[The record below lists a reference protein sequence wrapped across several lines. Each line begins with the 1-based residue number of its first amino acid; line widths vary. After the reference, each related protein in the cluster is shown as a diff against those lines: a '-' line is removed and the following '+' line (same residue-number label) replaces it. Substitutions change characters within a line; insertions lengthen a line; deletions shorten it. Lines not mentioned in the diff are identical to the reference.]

1 MVMNDTRR
9 AELMAYCHLD
19 TLSGEEQVLL
29 DKVYLAAVGYLA
41 DAGVETP
48 EPGTPAAAQY
58 DLLIDAMVLDDW
70 DTRGSQ
76 IECPA
81 LKENPSWR
89 RRLNQLKTITF

>member
-1 MVMNDTRR
+1 MVMTDTRR

-19 TLSGEEQVLL
+19 PLSEDEEALL
-29 DKVYLAAVGYLA
+29 DKTYLAAVGYLA

-48 EPGTPAAAQY
+48 EPGTPAEAQY
-58 DLLIDAMVLDDW
+58 DLLINAMVLDDW

-89 RRLNQLKTITF
+89 RRLNQLKKITF